1 MSIPIAHA
9 IELKNPFDDPEE
21 QPLKG
26 ELQREE
32 DLMEEFVRL
41 ETPRFRKRL
50 FWYCTLLWA
59 LATSINVT
67 ELIVVDFVFQ
77 GGPNGVREDFRLVE
91 HWLRVSLR
99 AFQFFALLLL
109 APLFNSIEWT
119 TENNF
124 SSRALHYLRT
134 GEDVNDLTRCFCCVR
149 WKWDATKRKSARLF
163 SKIQ

>member
-1 MSIPIAHA
+1 MSIPTAFA

-21 QPLKG
+21 EPLKA

-50 FWYCTLLWA
+50 FGYCVFLWA
-59 LATSINVT
+59 LASSINLT
-67 ELIVVDFVFQ
+67 ELIIVDFVLQ
-77 GGPNGVREDFRLVE
+77 GGPNGVREDARLAE
-91 HWLRVSLR
+91 HYVRVALR
-99 AFQFFALLLL
+99 AFQFFALLLM
-109 APLFNSIEWT
+109 APLLIGTEWT